1 MRLLIVLTGAIGDVV
16 RALPLLGRM
25 RRARPESWIGWVVE
39 PPAAPLLVG
48 HPWLDEVL
56 VFDRPAGL
64 RAIPSLLAR
73 LRARRYDV
81 ALDLGRSAKTALF
94 TRLAGAPLR
103 LGFDRRDGRE
113 GSWLAANRRLAP
125 QGPGRSKLL
134 QFLAFG
140 DLLGLPPTPV
150 EFGLAATAAER
161 ADADSLL
168 AGLPEPIVAACVGS
182 SCPSR
187 RWFPEPT
194 AAVIDA
200 LAARHGASA
209 VLLGS
214 AADAPFAALVRR
226 HAAAARDL
234 TGRTSLRQLLAILTR
249 MRLVFGADSGAL
261 HLAAALGKRVVSLW
275 GATSAERS
283 VPLGSE
289 ALVITGAAPCAPCFL
304 RTCPIGR
311 VCMREIAA
319 ARVLAT
325 VDGALDGR
333 SGDS

>member
-1 MRLLIVLTGAIGDVV
+1 RSGG
-16 RALPLLGRM
+16 
-25 RRARPESWIGWVVE
+25 VVE
-39 PPAAPLLVG
+39 PAAAPLRAG
-48 HPWLDEVL
+48 RPGLDEVL

-64 RAIPSLLAR
+64 RAVPPFASR
-73 LRARRYDV
+73 LRAGAYDV

-94 TRLAGAPLR
+94 ARCSGAPLR
-103 LGFDRRDGRE
+103 LGFHRRDGRE

-150 EFGLAATAAER
+150 EFGVAATAAER

-226 HAAAARDL
+226 HAAAA
-234 TGRTSLRQLLAILTR
+234 
-249 MRLVFGADSGAL
+249 
-261 HLAAALGKRVVSLW
+261 
-275 GATSAERS
+275 
-283 VPLGSE
+283 
-289 ALVITGAAPCAPCFL
+289 
-304 RTCPIGR
+304 
-311 VCMREIAA
+311 
-319 ARVLAT
+319 
-325 VDGALDGR
+325 
-333 SGDS
+333 

>member
-1 MRLLIVLTGAIGDVV
+1 MRLLIALTGAIGDVV
-16 RALPLLGRM
+16 RALPLLGRI

-39 PPAAPLLVG
+39 PPAAPLLAG
-48 HPWLDEVL
+48 HRWLDEVL

-64 RAIPSLLAR
+64 RAVPPLLAR
-73 LRARRYDV
+73 LRGGRYDV

-94 TRLAGAPLR
+94 ARLSGAPLR

-140 DLLGLPPTPV
+140 DLLGLPPAPV
-150 EFGLAATAAER
+150 EFGLAATPAEL
-161 ADADSLL
+161 ADADALL
-168 AGLPEPIVAACVGS
+168 AGLAEPIVAACVGS

-194 AAVIDA
+194 AAVIEEM
-200 LAARHGASA
+200 AARHGASA

-214 AADAPFAALVRR
+214 AADAGFATRVRR
-226 HAAAARDL
+226 RAAAARDL

-249 MRLVFGADSGAL
+249 VRLAFGADSGAL

-283 VPLGSE
+283 APLGSE
-289 ALVITGAAPCAPCFL
+289 ALVVTGAAPCAPCFL

-325 VDGALDGR
+325 VDAALDGR
-333 SGDS
+333 GAA

>member
-1 MRLLIVLTGAIGDVV
+1 MRLLIVLTGALGDVV
-16 RALPLLGRM
+16 RALPLLGRI
-25 RRARPESWIGWVVE
+25 RRTRPESWIGWVVE
-39 PPAAPLLVG
+39 PAAAPLLAG

-56 VFDRPAGL
+56 VFDRPAGP
-64 RAIPSLLAR
+64 RAVPPLLTR

-94 TRLAGAPLR
+94 ARLAGAPLR
-103 LGFDRRDGRE
+103 LGFDRSDGRE
-113 GSWLAANRRLAP
+113 GSWLAANRRLVP

-140 DLLGLPPTPV
+140 DLLGMPPAAV
-150 EFGLAATAAER
+150 EFGLAATPAEL
-161 ADADSLL
+161 ADADALL
-168 AGLPEPIVAACVGS
+168 AGLAEPIVAACVGS

-249 MRLVFGADSGAL
+249 VRLVFGSDSGAL
-261 HLAAALGKRVVSLW
+261 HLAAALGKAVVSLW
-275 GATSAERS
+275 GATSADRS
-283 VPLGSE
+283 APLGSE
-289 ALVITGAAPCAPCFL
+289 ALVVTGAAPCAPCFL

-311 VCMREIAA
+311 VCMREIPA

-325 VDGALDGR
+325 VDAVLDGR
-333 SGDS
+333 SGGS